1 MTKQHHTGM
10 ALIAGFKVAKGV
22 LLLLVGLGLL
32 KLMHAEIATLFSQLL
47 EALHL
52 NADSRI
58 LHNLVL
64 KVDALQPHSVLM
76 ISLVSMA
83 YAALLLTEG
92 VGLWFEFSWAAY
104 LTVISTS
111 LFLPFELYEV
121 VERITTLRI
130 GVLLLNLV
138 IVLYLVR
145 QLKHHALRSRH
156 VPQLTELR

>member
-1 MTKQHHTGM
+1 MTKQHHTGV

-32 KLMHAEIATLFSQLL
+32 KLVHAEIATLFSQLL

-64 KVDALQPHSVLM
+64 KVDALQPHSVLV

-92 VGLWFEFSWAAY
+92 VGLWLEFSWAAY

-111 LFLPFELYEV
+111 LLLPFELYEV
-121 VERITTLRI
+121 VERITALRI

-138 IVLYLVR
+138 IVLYLVT
-145 QLKHHALRSRH
+145 QLKHHTLRSRH
-156 VPQLTELR
+156 APQLTELR

>member
-32 KLMHAEIATLFSQLL
+32 KLVHADTATLFSQLL

-64 KVDALQPHSVLM
+64 KVDALQPHSVLV

-138 IVLYLVR
+138 IVLYLVT

-156 VPQLTELR
+156 VPQLTELH

>member
-32 KLMHAEIATLFSQLL
+32 KLVHAEIATLFSQLL

-64 KVDALQPHSVLM
+64 KVDALQPHSVLV